1 LLTAFARRELDVLLG
16 TQMIAKGHDFPGVT
30 LVCVVMA
37 DTSLAIP
44 DFRAAER
51 TFQLL
56 TQVGGRA
63 GRGAD
68 PGRVLVQ
75 TYSPF
80 SEPIA
85 RLLDHDFE
93 GFSAGE
99 LSWRKAMFYPPF
111 SRLAAVRLE
120 GANAAQTASM
130 ARELGRRI
138 AQRLPPSSAGVRL
151 LGPAPAPIRKIK
163 GKTRWQ
169 LLLKAPS
176 HAALD
181 RPLAAAEE
189 FLYRLPASVK
199 GGIDV
204 DPGAM
209 L

>member
-1 LLTAFARRELDVLLG
+1 
-16 TQMIAKGHDFPGVT
+16 
-30 LVCVVMA
+30 MA

-85 RLLDHDFE
+85 RLLDRDFE
-93 GFSAGE
+93 GFSARE

-111 SRLAAVRLE
+111 SRLAAGRPE
-120 GANAAQTASM
+120 RGKAAPAAS
-130 ARELGRRI
+130 
-138 AQRLPPSSAGVRL
+138 LPPEPRPRSS
-151 LGPAPAPIRKIK
+151 
-163 GKTRWQ
+163 
-169 LLLKAPS
+169 
-176 HAALD
+176 
-181 RPLAAAEE
+181 
-189 FLYRLPASVK
+189 
-199 GGIDV
+199 
-204 DPGAM
+204 
-209 L
+209 